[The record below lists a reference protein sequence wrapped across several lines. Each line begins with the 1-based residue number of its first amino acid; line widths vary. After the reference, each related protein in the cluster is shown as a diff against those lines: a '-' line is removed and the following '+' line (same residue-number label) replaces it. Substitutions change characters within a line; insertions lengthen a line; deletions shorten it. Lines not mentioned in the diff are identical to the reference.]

1 MEHLAA
7 HQREL
12 QSANYGV
19 APAVAVDAVAAL
31 HGSGEGRGRGR
42 QCDKVRHAHD
52 LEVVVV
58 ADDAQLAF

>member
-12 QSANYGV
+12 QPADYGV

-31 HGSGEGRGRGR
+31 HCTGKGRGGGR

-52 LEVVVV
+52 LEIVIE
-58 ADDAQLAF
+58 ADDAQLAT